1 MNERTYKGKKVA
13 FSEEIQSDWA
23 SANRKAITEQKKIIE

>member
-23 SANRKAITEQKKIIE
+23 SAGRKD